1 MRKSAKSG
9 WYQHLHRAVTCVV
22 AVLFIFAQIPTVSYA
37 QFTGGPFSGDEESS
51 LGDDIYTGGPNS
63 GLSSGTSPSAES
75 LSHGAPTKLVFTQYP
90 SATKH
95 SVEFRRQPI
104 IEIRDANDNLV
115 TTDNS
120 TQVTLDIFNNP
131 GAGELRGTTTLT
143 ASGGKVEFT
152 GLSVTTAGEMY

>member
-1 MRKSAKSG
+1 M
-9 WYQHLHRAVTCVV
+9 
-22 AVLFIFAQIPTVSYA
+22 
-37 QFTGGPFSGDEESS
+37 
-51 LGDDIYTGGPNS
+51 
-63 GLSSGTSPSAES
+63 
-75 LSHGAPTKLVFTQYP
+75 
-90 SATKH
+90 
-95 SVEFRRQPI
+95 EFRRQPI

-152 GLSVTTAGEMY
+152 GLSVTTAGEMYSLIATAPGLTSAISDPFDIFPGTGVRLAAVW